1 MMKLLL
7 FRTEISE
14 VCGEPVCHVD
24 CKQDA
29 KRKRPNFWREISS
42 SNGHVNP
49 TNRVNRRPKT
59 HDFPKP
65 VVKSRKEESA
75 SWQHW
80 ANIFQKGDPPEAL
93 LGVPNIQRAGSPS
106 DWMSRF
112 GCKKSQMFHVDLSHT
127 LSRLQ
132 DCQTNCAN
140 PTCEW
145 KQLGGAYWWI
155 LNYLSIKISTT
166 WNFRRIASTN

>member
-29 KRKRPNFWREISS
+29 KRKRPNSWREISS
-42 SNGHVNP
+42 SNGNVDP

-80 ANIFQKGDPPEAL
+80 ANIPERWSL
-93 LGVPNIQRAGSPS
+93 SGTAGSAILCNMLGLLLTECL
-106 DWMSRF
+106 DW
-112 GCKKSQMFHVDLSHT
+112 FHVDLSHT
-127 LSRLQ
+127 LSLLQ

-155 LNYLSIKISTT
+155 LNYLSIKISTM
-166 WNFRRIASTN
+166 WNFCRIASTK